1 MLVVGFT
8 CKTINLMLL
17 LKKRAHLMQCF
28 CIYMHTLTLAVMRK
42 SSKYKKQK
50 LTQLFVVLPYL
61 YNLFNRIL
69 DLGYFPKAWSEGYIL
84 PLHKKGKLDDVNNF
98 RGITLLSTL
107 GKLFSRILNNRLT
120 LWAEEYFVYTEAQAG
135 FRAGMSTVDNVFV
148 LHGII
153 NHLLSKGENCFLRF
167 CRLHQSF

>member
-84 PLHKKGKLDDVNNF
+84 PLHKRVN
-98 RGITLLSTL
+98 
-107 GKLFSRILNNRLT
+107 
-120 LWAEEYFVYTEAQAG
+120 
-135 FRAGMSTVDNVFV
+135 
-148 LHGII
+148 
-153 NHLLSKGENCFLRF
+153 
-167 CRLHQSF
+167 